1 MVLGRGDGWPCAAS
15 LAAIPGLSRPT
26 IRCPLLL
33 PYLKTL
39 RKHIDMNRLLIL
51 ALCVAAIGCGETA
64 ESESLKEAR
73 KLHDQL
79 TRISGDL
86 HDAMQASLASIETQ
100 IDEHMAQGDSALAI
114 QLARVESQLSE
125 LDVRFHDWESTVVG
139 IPGDACN
146 HDHSHDHSHDHAHE
160 GHDHDHA
167 HDHAHDHG
175 NELSLEGMSDDQIHE
190 IQAALLAELQ
200 AIQAAYEAATAE
212 LNNSAASE

>member
-1 MVLGRGDGWPCAAS
+1 MAIVLC
-15 LAAIPGLSRPT
+15 
-26 IRCPLLL
+26 
-33 PYLKTL
+33 
-39 RKHIDMNRLLIL
+39 
-51 ALCVAAIGCGETA
+51 CVAVGCGEPA

-86 HDAMQASLASIETQ
+86 HEAMQASLVRIEEEIEAS
-100 IDEHMAQGDSALAI
+100 MSAGDSALAI
-114 QLARVESQLSE
+114 QLARLESQLGE

-146 HDHSHDHSHDHAHE
+146 HGHDHAHDHEGHTHE
-160 GHDHDHA
+160 GHDHGHD

-175 NELSLEGMSDDQIHE
+175 NELSLEGMSDEEIRE

-200 AIQAAYEAATAE
+200 SLQAAYDAVQAE
-212 LNNSAASE
+212 LNGGEVSE

>member
-1 MVLGRGDGWPCAAS
+1 
-15 LAAIPGLSRPT
+15 
-26 IRCPLLL
+26 
-33 PYLKTL
+33 
-39 RKHIDMNRLLIL
+39 MNRFVGMAI
-51 ALCVAAIGCGETA
+51 ALCCVAVGCGEPA

-86 HDAMQASLASIETQ
+86 HEAMQASLMRIEEEIEAS
-100 IDEHMAQGDSALAI
+100 MSAGDSTLAI
-114 QLARVESQLSE
+114 QLARLESQLGE

-146 HDHSHDHSHDHAHE
+146 HDHDHAHDHE
-160 GHDHDHA
+160 GHDHGHD

-175 NELSLEGMSDDQIHE
+175 NELSLEGMSDDEIRE

-200 AIQAAYEAATAE
+200 SLQAAYDAVQAE
-212 LNNSAASE
+212 LNGGEASE

>member
-1 MVLGRGDGWPCAAS
+1 
-15 LAAIPGLSRPT
+15 
-26 IRCPLLL
+26 
-33 PYLKTL
+33 
-39 RKHIDMNRLLIL
+39 MNRFIGMAI
-51 ALCVAAIGCGETA
+51 ALCCVAVGCGEPA

-86 HDAMQASLASIETQ
+86 HEAMQASLVRIEEEIEAS
-100 IDEHMAQGDSALAI
+100 MSAGDSTLAI
-114 QLARVESQLSE
+114 QLARLESQLGE

-146 HDHSHDHSHDHAHE
+146 HDHAHDDE
-160 GHDHDHA
+160 GHDHG

-175 NELSLEGMSDDQIHE
+175 NELSLEGMSDDEIRE

-200 AIQAAYEAATAE
+200 SLQTAYDAVQAE
-212 LNNSAASE
+212 LNGGESSE

>member
-1 MVLGRGDGWPCAAS
+1 
-15 LAAIPGLSRPT
+15 
-26 IRCPLLL
+26 
-33 PYLKTL
+33 
-39 RKHIDMNRLLIL
+39 MNRFVGMAI
-51 ALCVAAIGCGETA
+51 ALCCVAVGCGEPA

-86 HDAMQASLASIETQ
+86 HEAMQASLMRIEEEIEAS
-100 IDEHMAQGDSALAI
+100 MSAGDSTLAI
-114 QLARVESQLSE
+114 QLARLESQLGE

-146 HDHSHDHSHDHAHE
+146 HDHDHAHDHE
-160 GHDHDHA
+160 GHDHGHD

-175 NELSLEGMSDDQIHE
+175 NELSLEGMSDNEIRE

-200 AIQAAYEAATAE
+200 SLQAAYDAVQAE
-212 LNNSAASE
+212 LNGGEASE

>member
-1 MVLGRGDGWPCAAS
+1 
-15 LAAIPGLSRPT
+15 
-26 IRCPLLL
+26 
-33 PYLKTL
+33 
-39 RKHIDMNRLLIL
+39 MNRFIGMAI
-51 ALCVAAIGCGETA
+51 ALCCVAVGCGEPA

-86 HDAMQASLASIETQ
+86 HEAMQASLVRIEEEIEAS
-100 IDEHMAQGDSALAI
+100 MSAGDSTLAI
-114 QLARVESQLSE
+114 QLARLESQLGE

-146 HDHSHDHSHDHAHE
+146 HDHDHAHDHE
-160 GHDHDHA
+160 GHDHGHD

-175 NELSLEGMSDDQIHE
+175 NELSLEGMSDDEIRE

-200 AIQAAYEAATAE
+200 SLQTAYDAVQAE
-212 LNNSAASE
+212 LNGGESSE